1 MMISS
6 THADKVAKDAIEQLN
21 AHTSKE
27 WTVHECSFSRVTLR
41 HGKVFVDHLITTNS
55 WIAELHDCYTD
66 DLRSQYVDSPIK
78 AYNGL
83 KATVKDFLDD
93 VQEVYNR
100 L

>member
-1 MMISS
+1 MLCSS
-6 THADKVAKDAIEQLN
+6 SHAEKLAKEAIEQLN

-27 WTVHECSFSRVTLR
+27 WVVHLCSFSRVTLR
-41 HGKVFVDHLITTNS
+41 QGKVFVDHLITTNS
-55 WIAELHDCYTD
+55 WIAELRDCYTD

-78 AYNGL
+78 AYDGL

-93 VQEVYNR
+93 VQEAYDN